1 MGTDNEQVE
10 DRLSVFDDEPDI
22 NDWVEIFSGAF
33 LAMLGMYFLMNPG
46 DVVRVDVMQWF
57 SAAMISVGAIW
68 AGHGLKDMAVKEIR
82 HSIVVLDSAHHDSGI
97 DLGLIRD
104 VLVNPA
110 EYQSFLLQAYEEAYE
125 DGIITEKEMAELSA
139 LQEAL
144 GLSDDEAAKIAARA
158 AINLALKDGSV
169 GENELKIIMDA
180 AKAAKVSKKN
190 CEKIMAALEDGKLDE
205 EEEKM
210 LSELLSSM

>member
-82 HSIVVLDSAHHDSGI
+82 HSIVVLDSAHHDTGI

-144 GLSDDEAAKIAARA
+144 GLSDDDAAKIAARA

-169 GENELKIIMDA
+169 AENELKIIMDA

-210 LSELLSSM
+210 LSELLSNM

>member
-1 MGTDNEQVE
+1 MGTDDEQVE

-46 DVVRVDVMQWF
+46 EVVRAEVMQWF

-82 HSIVVLDSAHHDSGI
+82 HSIVVLDSAHKDSGI

-104 VLVNPA
+104 VLVNPK

-144 GLSDDEAAKIAARA
+144 GLSDEDAAKIAARA

-169 GENELKIIMDA
+169 GENELLIIMDA
-180 AKAAKVSKKN
+180 AKSANISKEN
-190 CEKIMAALEDGKLDE
+190 REKIEAALEDGKLDE
-205 EEEKM
+205 EEEEM
-210 LSELLSSM
+210 LNELLSKM